1 MNMAT
6 VSVILLALTLLTAI
20 AILIVLLTRRSA
32 PAPPI
37 DIGDLKGG
45 LGEVK
50 GATQELSSSV
60 KSLIG
65 SVESSLHTGESSVSG
80 KLGKVAEGL
89 TKVLQAEQQVA
100 ELAKDVVSFKEL
112 LRAPKARGGMGEM
125 MLGQLLGNVL
135 PSEHYEMQYSLG
147 SERVDAII
155 KTPEGLVPVDSKF
168 PLPAFEKLLAEE
180 TDDGRRRAR
189 KEFLRDVKSRIDEI
203 RGKYIKPELGTV
215 DFALM
220 YIPAEN
226 VYYEAIN
233 PGPEGESILDYSLEH
248 KVIPVSPSTFYAYLA
263 ALAYGFRGM
272 KVAKHAEEIRNQL
285 AGLAKDLSAAQGDFD
300 TLGKQLDWA
309 RENYEKTGRHF
320 AAFAMKLQQYEQL
333 SSIEGEG
340 ELEE

>member
-6 VSVILLALTLLTAI
+6 VSVILLALTLLTVVAVL
-20 AILIVLLTRRSA
+20 AVLLTRRSA

-37 DIGDLKGG
+37 DIGDLKGEVG
-45 LGEVK
+45 QVK
-50 GATQELSSSV
+50 GAAQELSNSV
-60 KSLIG
+60 KSLIA

-80 KLGKVAEGL
+80 RLDKVAEGL

-112 LRAPKARGGMGEM
+112 LRAPKARGSMGET
-125 MLGQLLGNVL
+125 MLDMLLGNVL
-135 PSEHYEMQYSLG
+135 SSEQYETQYALG
-147 SERVDAII
+147 EVRVDAII
-155 KTPEGLVPVDSKF
+155 KMPEGLVPVDSKF
-168 PLPAFEKLLAEE
+168 PLPSFNKLLAEE
-180 TDDGRRRAR
+180 TDEGRRRAR
-189 KEFLRDVKSRIDEI
+189 KEFLRDVKLRVDEI
-203 RGKYIKPELGTV
+203 RSKYIKPELGTV

-220 YIPAEN
+220 YVPAEN
-226 VYYEAIN
+226 VYYEALN

-248 KVIPVSPSTFYAYLA
+248 KVIPVSPSTFYAYLV

-285 AGLAKDLSAAQGDFD
+285 AGLAKELGAAQSDFD

-320 AAFAMKLQQYEQL
+320 SAFAMKLQQYGQL
-333 SSIEGEG
+333 SSGKGESG
-340 ELEE
+340 AEE